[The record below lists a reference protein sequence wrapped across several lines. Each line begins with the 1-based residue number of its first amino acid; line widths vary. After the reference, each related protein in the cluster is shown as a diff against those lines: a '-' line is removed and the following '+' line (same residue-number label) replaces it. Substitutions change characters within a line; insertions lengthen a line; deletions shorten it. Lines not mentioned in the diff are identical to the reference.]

1 MIAAAGT
8 HLKIFSGGAMRPLIV
23 ELVPLFERAHD
34 TIVHVGFRL
43 TSALKQAIEAGA
55 TFDLAIMPRPD
66 LDELIARS
74 TVAPGTA
81 CEIAHSSVGLAV
93 RTGASKP
100 DIGSVA
106 ALRQALLQA
115 RSLAYSDGPSG
126 AYVAGLL
133 TKLGIAEEVGSKSK
147 LTSRPVAELVA
158 RGEAEIGMQQIV
170 AILPVKGVWW
180 DRCRPSYKMSL
191 HMLPQGFRCAR
202 GTPRPRRSLR
212 SPGAK
217 RRNDLCVRWG
227 WSQRDPKQSP
237 ALGYGIAGIR
247 GNACAIAL
255 LCPYRLDLGR
265 WRRYIPPTF
274 RQAVSFASRNGLP
287 GSA

>member
-34 TIVHVGFRL
+34 TIVHVEFRL

-81 CEIAHSSVGLAV
+81 WEIAHSSVGLAV
-93 RTGASKP
+93 RTGAPKP
-100 DIGSVA
+100 DVGSVA

-133 TKLGIAEEVGSKSK
+133 TKLGIAEEVAPKSK

-158 RGEAEIGMQQIV
+158 SGEAEVGMQQIV
-170 AILPVKGVWW
+170 AILPVNGAELVG
-180 DRCRPSYKMSL
+180 P
-191 HMLPQGFRCAR
+191 LPAELQNVITYA
-202 GTPRPRRSLR
+202 
-212 SPGAK
+212 
-217 RRNDLCVRWG
+217 
-227 WSQRDPKQSP
+227 
-237 ALGYGIAGIR
+237 AGIWVR
-247 GNACAIAL
+247 ARHPAAEAFIAFTRTEASK
-255 LCPYRLDLGR
+255 RLMHTLGLE
-265 WRRYIPPTF
+265 P
-274 RQAVSFASRNGLP
+274 A
-287 GSA
+287 